1 MLTASFSLA
10 ISGYN
15 TIRTTHHY
23 IFMNFTQ
30 LLERA
35 SLFNL
40 IKLTPSD
47 VPRFEDHPERSYI
60 SQVVEASRFSHMD
73 YCYPTLA
80 RYLWSNASLSHSMS
94 HIQIKKGILKHAS
107 NKDPIIALEISD
119 SLDINEMPFESYR
132 ACLRPFYGSEI
143 QTVYTIGKTPLTIT
157 LFRGQHNWD
166 LLFGQQTE
174 ESKTLVQGIKDYNWS
189 VIRDMWVKLVSN
201 MTETMTRSAWIELQL
216 KKLKSS

>member
-15 TIRTTHHY
+15 TIRTTHHH

-47 VPRFEDHPERSYI
+47 VPQFEDHPERSYI

-73 YCYPTLA
+73 YCYPTLS

-107 NKDPIIALEISD
+107 NKDPVIALEISE
-119 SLDINEMPFESYR
+119 SLDINEMPFERYR
-132 ACLRPFYGSEI
+132 AYLMPFYGSEI
-143 QTVYTIGKTPLTIT
+143 QTVYTIGKIPLTVT
-157 LFRGQHNWD
+157 LFRGNHNWD
-166 LLFGQQTE
+166 LLFEEKTE
-174 ESKTLVQGIKDYNWS
+174 DSKTLVQAIKDYNWP
-189 VIRDMWVKLVSN
+189 VIRSTWLKLIPK